1 MRKWRTIAVSMLSLA
16 LLAGCS
22 GAKPESTVEEFFT
35 AGQQLDTEA
44 MAEATLSSVRPL
56 SAKTVEL
63 PLDESNTYLLE
74 YFKKNADKISFEVTN
89 TAVEDDRA
97 VVTVDAKYLDGV
109 PLIKA
114 TISSVLLKM
123 SSSDFNGTE
132 ATEEVNHIFSDTM
145 KEQMEVVPETYV
157 EKTVKID
164 LVREDNKWYI
174 LEITNEM
181 LDVVMSGFMSLST
194 DLFYH
199 FQVVGNSMLPT
210 LESGDRLMLINLEKF
225 NRFDI
230 VVFPAPDG
238 TEQEYV
244 KRVIGLPGDEI
255 NYFQDELYING
266 EKVEE
271 HYLQMLK
278 EDSDQALTGDFTL
291 FNLTGKATVPEDMYF
306 VLGDNRNVSKDSRVF
321 GFIPAEQ
328 VKGFIPAAQLEGTID
343 LGVWPLNKIGIIT
356 DNGVAE

>member
-35 AGQQLDTEA
+35 AGQQLDAEA
-44 MAEATLSSVRPL
+44 MAETTLSSVRPL

-97 VVTVDAKYLDGV
+97 MVTVDAKYLDGV

-123 SSSDFNGTE
+123 SSLEFNGTE
-132 ATEEVNHIFSDTM
+132 ATEEVNHIFADTI
-145 KEQMEVVPETYV
+145 KEQMEVVPETYI
-157 EKTVKID
+157 EKTLKIN

-174 LEITNEM
+174 VEITDEM
-181 LDVVMSGFMSLST
+181 LDVAMSGFMTLSD
-194 DLFYH
+194 DLFYP
-199 FQVVGNSMLPT
+199 FQVVGDAMVPT
-210 LESGDRLMLINLEKF
+210 LYSVNRLMLINLPEVD
-225 NRFDI
+225 RFDI

-238 TEQEYV
+238 TKEEYV

-255 NYFQDELYING
+255 TYFQDELYING

-271 HYLQMLK
+271 HYLEMLK
-278 EDSDQALTGDFTL
+278 EDSNQNLTGDFTL
-291 FNLTGKATVPEDMYF
+291 FSLTGEAIVPQDMYF
-306 VLGDNRNVSKDSRVF
+306 VLGDNRNVSKDSRVL

-328 VKGFIPAAQLEGTID
+328 VKGFISAAQLEGTVD
-343 LGVWPLNKIGIIT
+343 LGVWPLNKIGIVT